1 MDNARKLERL
11 VSETEDL
18 LDEVQDQDNPQLDD
32 VRDRLHRSLKRTKAL
47 LADDRDDETH
57 VGVRDVAASVNAYVR
72 GYPWLALIT
81 GVLVASTLGI
91 LATQATRRSYDN
103 E

>member
-1 MDNARKLERL
+1 MDNVRKLEQL

-18 LDEVQDQDNPQLDD
+18 LDEVQDNPGFDD
-32 VRDRLHRSLKRTKAL
+32 VRDRLQRSLKRTKAL
-47 LADDRDDETH
+47 LADDRDNSTRI
-57 VGVRDVAASVNAYVR
+57 GVRDVAASLNSYVR

-91 LATQATRRSYDN
+91 LATHATRRSYDN
-103 E
+103 D